1 MFFFTTTFIGYFLYI
16 ETSKPREPGDYAV
29 LQSKLFLSSKERCLQ
44 FYYHMYGDH
53 IETLRVT
60 YSPAAVLSNDVT
72 IWEKSQNQGNQWHL
86 ARVNLSSQLP
96 HWTSSYRV
104 SYRCQFYHWRHQYTR
119 KVQVC
124 KFYFEEVKPLS
135 HQNGLS
141 FKYCGT
147 SI

>member
-1 MFFFTTTFIGYFLYI
+1 MSRVNAFITTTLTGYFLYI

-53 IETLRVT
+53 IGTLKVT
-60 YSPAAVLSNDVT
+60 YSPTILSNDVT

-96 HWTSSYRV
+96 HWTSPYRV
-104 SYRCQFYHWRHQYTR
+104 SYY
-119 KVQVC
+119 
-124 KFYFEEVKPLS
+124 
-135 HQNGLS
+135 
-141 FKYCGT
+141 
-147 SI
+147 

>member
-1 MFFFTTTFIGYFLYI
+1 MAKFLKNMFKYADNAKGKYNIYPTFTGYFMYI

-53 IETLRVT
+53 IDTLRVT
-60 YSPAAVLSNDVT
+60 YSPTLLSNDIT

-96 HWTSSYRV
+96 HWTSPYRV
-104 SYRCQFYHWRHQYTR
+104 SSLEYCCQLYH
-119 KVQVC
+119 
-124 KFYFEEVKPLS
+124 
-135 HQNGLS
+135 
-141 FKYCGT
+141 
-147 SI
+147 